1 MKEIR
6 IHPNVY
12 TYRIMIVAL
21 CRCGQI
27 KSAHDVFVEMIDVG
41 IESNSITFNN
51 LMHVHVKAG
60 LSEKSHFRDENREEA
75 IKVLNSMVKKSCTPN
90 AYSFNPIFRCILTSR
105 DVNAAHKL
113 FARMKELNMDGSEV
127 ELNVNSYRILIS
139 LYCGVGHWNN
149 AYKFFREMVEE
160 KCLKSS

>member
-41 IESNSITFNN
+41 IESNLITFNN

-60 LSEKSHFRDENREEA
+60 LSEK
-75 IKVLNSMVKKSCTPN
+75 
-90 AYSFNPIFRCILTSR
+90 
-105 DVNAAHKL
+105 
-113 FARMKELNMDGSEV
+113 MDGSEV

-149 AYKFFREMVEE
+149 VYKFFREMVEE